1 MAGFKLKVSSRLLKK
16 RQRKQSFLP
25 PKQCR
30 FCATTENANLLDYK
44 NVELLRSFLT
54 ERCKILSSRVSGNC
68 AYHQRHMSEKI
79 KTARAMALL
88 PYCSM
93 HR

>member
-1 MAGFKLKVSSRLLKK
+1 MTGFKLKVSSRLLKK

-30 FCATTENANLLDYK
+30 FCASTEYENQLDYK
-44 NVELLRSFLT
+44 NTEFLRGFLT
-54 ERCKILSSRVSGNC
+54 ERCKILSSHVSGNC
-68 AYHQRHMSEKI
+68 AYHQRRLSEKI
-79 KTARAMALL
+79 KLSRTMALL
-88 PYCSM
+88 PYCLM